1 MEMFIFLVLIFVV
14 FYFLLI
20 RPQRQRQS
28 EHRQLI
34 EGLQKGDQVIT
45 VGGIFGEIES
55 IDEEALILRVEDG
68 TRLKLLRGSIMGLQ
82 QTE

>member
-1 MEMFIFLVLIFVV
+1 MEMVILVLIFGV